1 MVPDMSS
8 VNETGGDAAPK
19 VARVAV
25 DGAACDRLFDY
36 AIPADLAA
44 SVRPGMRVRAPF
56 GRRTVTGYVIATADR
71 SEHPSLKPLLAV
83 EGDEPYIDADLLALS
98 QWMASY
104 YCAPIESCVRT
115 VLPAPVRR
123 SGATFRRQASV
134 GLGACPPSED
144 AVTALSARAPKQA
157 GVLAALAAGPLSLP
171 ELLRQTGAPRSA
183 VQALV
188 RKGWVDLSSD
198 VVRRDPLGGRT
209 ILPTQP
215 LPLMPQQEEA
225 MRLILR
231 SVDTLDPRVVL
242 LYGVTGSGKTEVYLQ
257 ALDHARRHGRGAIM
271 LVPEISLTPQTVERF
286 VGRFGPD
293 VAVLHSRLSEGERH
307 DEWHRVRRGDA
318 TIVVGARSAV
328 FAPVRRLG
336 LIVVDEEHE
345 PSYKQEDAPRYHAR
359 DVAVMRGH
367 LLGCSVVLGSATPS
381 MESWANA
388 GKGKYALTR
397 MPARVDHRS
406 MPHLRVVDMR
416 LAAQESGQPG
426 VFSRELLDAI
436 RLRLDRAEQT
446 ILFLNRRGYASSLIC
461 RKCGY
466 VAGCDQCS
474 ISLTYHRQDHTLK
487 CHMCGGS
494 QTVPPRCPACRD
506 PEFKYTGVGTQRVE
520 QIVRTC
526 FPKARVS
533 RMDADTTGGKGS
545 HERLLG
551 DFRSGRIDILIGTQM
566 IAKGLDFPNVTLVGV
581 VYADL
586 SLHLPD
592 FRAGERTYQ
601 LLAQVAGRAGR
612 GDVAGEVIVQTYTP
626 FHPAVQAVRNLDFEG
641 FVAQDLEFRREL
653 GYPPFGHLVCV
664 GVRGASEEKVAEVAA
679 RLHAALAPVVP
690 ATVVLGDPTPAPI
703 ARIKGAYRY
712 QILLRT
718 RAVRS
723 VAGPLA
729 ASLRAVRLPSDVHAA
744 IDVDAVSLL

>member
-1 MVPDMSS
+1 MVRLVSERKDTKNAERP
-8 VNETGGDAAPK
+8 A

-25 DGAACDRLFDY
+25 DGAVCDRLFDY
-36 AIPADLAA
+36 AIPAEFSQAAQLGVRVKVPFGARTTTGYIVELAA
-44 SVRPGMRVRAPF
+44 
-56 GRRTVTGYVIATADR
+56 R
-71 SEHPSLKPLLAV
+71 SEHPALKSLLSV
-83 EGDEPYIDADLLALS
+83 DSEPPFIDDDLLKLCR
-98 QWMASY
+98 WMAEY
-104 YCAPIESCVRT
+104 YCAPIETCVRT

-123 SGATFRRQASV
+123 SGARFREQVSV
-134 GLGACPPSED
+134 SLGTPLPAAAAE
-144 AVTALSARAPKQA
+144 ALRARAPKQA
-157 GVLAALAAGPLSLP
+157 DLLDALRAGPAVLS
-171 ELLRQTGAPRSA
+171 ELLRKTGAPRSA
-183 VQALV
+183 CQALV
-188 RKGWVDLSSD
+188 RKGLVVLSSD
-198 VVRRDPLGGRT
+198 VSLRDPLVGRT

-215 LPLMPQQEEA
+215 LPLMAQQEEA
-225 MRLILR
+225 LALIR
-231 SVDTLDPRVVL
+231 RAIDTRDPRVVL

-257 ALDHARRHGRGAIM
+257 ALEYARRQERGAIM

-286 VGRFGPD
+286 VGRFGPH
-293 VAVLHSRLSEGERH
+293 VAVLHSHLSEGERH
-307 DEWHRVRRGDA
+307 DEWHRVRSGAA

-336 LIVVDEEHE
+336 LILVDEEHE
-345 PSYKQEDAPRYHAR
+345 PSYKQEEAPRYHAR

-367 LLGCSVVLGSATPS
+367 MLGCPVVLGSATPS

-388 GKGKYALTR
+388 TKGKYALAR

-416 LAAQESGQPG
+416 QAAEESGQPG

-466 VAGCDQCS
+466 VAGCTQCS
-474 ISLTYHRQDHTLK
+474 ISCTYHRHDESLK
-487 CHMCGGS
+487 CHMCGAM
-494 QTVPPRCPACRD
+494 QKVPSRCPACGD

-526 FPKARVS
+526 FPKARIE
-533 RMDADTTGGKGS
+533 RMDADTTGAKGS

-551 DFRSGRIDILIGTQM
+551 DFRSGRIDILLGTQM

-581 VYADL
+581 IYADL

-612 GDVAGEVIVQTYTP
+612 GDIAGEVIVQTYTP
-626 FHPAVQAVRNLDFEG
+626 FHPAVQAVRNLDFEN
-641 FVAQDLEFRREL
+641 FIAQDMEFRRDL
-653 GYPPFGHLVCV
+653 GYPPFGHLVCL
-664 GVRGASEEKVAEVAA
+664 GLRSLSEERVAA
-679 RLHAALAPVVP
+679 YAARVQKALASAAGPEV
-690 ATVVLGDPTPAPI
+690 TVGDPAPAPI
-703 ARIKGAYRY
+703 ARIKGWYRY
-712 QILLRT
+712 QILLRSRT
-718 RAVRS
+718 VRAVTVPLVS
-723 VAGPLA
+723 V
-729 ASLRAVRLPSDVHAA
+729 LRENKLPSDVHGA
-744 IDVDAVSLL
+744 IDVDAVSVL